1 MVFSF
6 LSITPGFHFHTY
18 NHCRELLRPLF
29 VSAACGENKPRV
41 IVPRVI
47 VPRVIVP
54 RVIVPRVI
62 VPGVIVVE
70 EKFKEHNLLSS

>member
-47 VPRVIVP
+47 VP
-54 RVIVPRVI
+54 
-62 VPGVIVVE
+62 GVIGVE

>member
-1 MVFSF
+1 MH
-6 LSITPGFHFHTY
+6 LSIYSPFLVIAFCLFPFSTSANLRHSH
-18 NHCRELLRPLF
+18 RRKLLRPVF

-47 VPRVIVP
+47 VPRVTVP
-54 RVIVPRVI
+54 R
-62 VPGVIVVE
+62 VIVVE